1 MTELVYDFPIK
12 DWCDQ
17 PELETPINAD
27 ALKNLEY
34 RLSQYSYTC
43 AEQVADSIPAGP
55 AGPQG
60 PVGPAGP
67 QGPLG
72 LQGPA
77 GTDGAQGPPGASG
90 AQGPPGTQG
99 AKGDPGTAGA
109 QGAQGPK
116 GDTGAQGDAGPG
128 MPIGA
133 PIPWLVAA
141 IPSGYLEL
149 NGQACP
155 AGTYPKL
162 NALYGANLPDLRGRM
177 LLHANATY
185 PIKSTGGE
193 AAHALT
199 AAESGVPAHGHGI
212 SGQTG
217 AADRSLDH
225 LHVSPV
231 SGYQYLLYIGEQF
244 GGQPGTG
251 TAYPHGAAANTGAM
265 DRSIDHLHGVGSLA
279 VAANSAANAAN
290 AHNNLPPYVAVLWI
304 TLAG

>member
-1 MTELVYDFPIK
+1 
-12 DWCDQ
+12 
-17 PELETPINAD
+17 
-27 ALKNLEY
+27 
-34 RLSQYSYTC
+34 
-43 AEQVADSIPAGP
+43 
-55 AGPQG
+55 
-60 PVGPAGP
+60 
-67 QGPLG
+67 
-72 LQGPA
+72 
-77 GTDGAQGPPGASG
+77 
-90 AQGPPGTQG
+90 
-99 AKGDPGTAGA
+99 
-109 QGAQGPK
+109 
-116 GDTGAQGDAGPG
+116 

-225 LHVSPV
+225 YHVAPNGQFALV
-231 SGYQYLLYIGEQF
+231 IPGGGGSGFAAGANAGSYGS
-244 GGQPGTG
+244 T
-251 TAYPHGAAANTGAM
+251 GAA
-265 DRSIDHLHGVGSLA
+265 DRSLDHLHGVGSLA
-279 VAANSAANAAN
+279 IAANSAANAAN